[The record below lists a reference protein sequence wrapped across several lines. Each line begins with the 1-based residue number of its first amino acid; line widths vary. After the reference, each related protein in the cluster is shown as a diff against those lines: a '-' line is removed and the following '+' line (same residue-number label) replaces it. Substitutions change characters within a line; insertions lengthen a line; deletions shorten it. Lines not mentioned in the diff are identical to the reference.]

1 MKRVL
6 VIGGGVAGCAAAVA
20 AAGAGAQVTLV
31 EAADFLGGVAAQGE
45 HRTLCGL
52 APIEAPHPELLEP
65 GLTGAWVAVL
75 ANGAPRRHGRVW
87 LWPTDAQVL
96 QAGLAQRLRAA
107 GVDVRRG
114 CRVVGLS
121 GLERATA
128 AAAEPDR
135 HALLAPGGRHGFDEL
150 IDASGGGAFSAPR
163 GDAVADARDPNWP
176 AFRAVVLGAI
186 PPGTVAR
193 ARAESIAAAA
203 AGTPAAALVGID
215 QDRWQLSLDLP
226 PGTTLPAADAAMRR
240 AASAVGMDLIACAR
254 ALAARDVGRH
264 PGRVSLRDLFSQDAR
279 HWCWAAWPAEHHG
292 ADGVLWNWPQRDRH
306 GVPITAVCGPHMP
319 AGMWA
324 VGKGMPVSASAA
336 SALRVTG
343 TALAIGA
350 AVGAVVGAPDPRHAL
365 IAHFNASHRECPRL
379 LAPRDDRPR
388 EDDP

>member
-1 MKRVL
+1 VKRVL

-20 AAGAGAQVTLV
+20 AAEAGARVTLV
-31 EAADFLGGVAAQGE
+31 EAADHLGGVAAQGE

-52 APIEAPHPELLEP
+52 APIEAPQPDLLEP
-65 GLTGAWVAVL
+65 GLTAAWVAVL

-107 GVDVRRG
+107 GVEVRRG

-121 GLERATA
+121 APDRGIASA
-128 AAAEPDR
+128 AAPDR
-135 HALLAPGGRHGFDEL
+135 HALLAPGGRLAFDDV
-150 IDASGGGAFSAPR
+150 IDASGGAAFAAPH
-163 GDAVADARDPNWP
+163 GEAVAHAPDPNWP
-176 AFRAVVLGAI
+176 AFRAVVRGAI

-203 AGTPAAALVGID
+203 AGVPAAALVAID
-215 QDRWQLSLDLP
+215 QERWQLSLDLP
-226 PGTTLPAADAAMRR
+226 PGMTLPAADAAMER
-240 AASAVGMDLIACAR
+240 AASALKVDLIACAR

-264 PGRVSLRDLFSQDAR
+264 PGQVSLRDLFSQDAR

-306 GVPITAVCGPHMP
+306 GVPITAVRGPHMP
-319 AGMWA
+319 AWMWA

-343 TALAIGA
+343 TALAIGT
-350 AVGAVVGAPDPRHAL
+350 AVGAVVAAPDWRGAL
-365 IAHFNASHRECPRL
+365 IAHFNASHCERPRL
-379 LAPRDDRPR
+379 LALRDDRPR
-388 EDDP
+388 DDDP